1 MKQEYNTE
9 ELLAQIAALNNLFDE
24 VRLIDPQTASV
35 LDPDTL
41 QPVGQADN
49 LPILGEDGR
58 ALRYLDGEEDFV
70 LYQAITLPF
79 WERVIDN
86 RDTIQ
91 VPKHLKS

>member
-49 LPILGEDGR
+49 LPILGEDGLVDAGKLKPLAYDR
-58 ALRYLDGEEDFV
+58 ARKDYRLLGDVVGKAYSDGKK
-70 LYQAITLPF
+70 LI
-79 WERVIDN
+79 
-86 RDTIQ
+86 
-91 VPKHLKS
+91 